1 MDSDDDLSRQLDSVH
16 LGDSKESYRTNQQI
30 QEGQMSR
37 NWKKQVEE
45 FGHKMIVAAGDGD
58 SQIVRELLRHTG
70 IVKQL
75 RSWQKRGALY
85 QASEHGHVEVVNL
98 LLEAKF
104 IDEDKTCWKIE
115 NALCDASKSGYT
127 DVVKLLLERKH
138 IDVNGYGYNIMYGHP
153 NNKTAL
159 HYASECGHV
168 EVVKMLLGTNA
179 VEVNKPDRT
188 YQCMTALH
196 LAAKCGHVEV
206 VKLLV
211 EVDTID
217 MNSLCTV
224 KPYGSQ
230 EHNALHLASSHDHAN
245 VVRVLLEAGG
255 IDVNAK
261 ANSYTAL
268 MMASKGGHA
277 QVVKRLV
284 EVDTIDMNILCAV
297 EDYSSHQE
305 HNALHLASSHGHTNV
320 VRVLLE
326 SGRIDV
332 NAMANNETAFMMAS
346 EHGHAEV
353 VKLLLAVDG
362 CDVSGSGRDDDDD
375 TALFLA
381 CEAGHSDVVKVLLA
395 SGRFDV
401 DLKSPW
407 NDGDTPLHRAVLRGS
422 TEIIE
427 MLLNYNSID
436 VNATNE
442 MYRRTPMHYAAQRSP
457 EIVKLLMNVNGINL
471 CKQDCDGETM
481 LHAASKYDCA
491 DNAALLLQTGAFDV
505 NATDNKGQ
513 TPLHKAWNVD
523 VVKLLLATDSVD
535 VNVGDSDGNTALL
548 CALDTCRF
556 TYGETAYQI
565 PRLLIT
571 AADID
576 VNIRNNAGRS
586 VLHQAVLSDAND
598 DVTIQAL
605 EFLELLLSIESL
617 DVNAVDADRNTA
629 LHLAA
634 DIANIDAVELLVSA
648 STTVFS
654 KNSSMYTPRECAEF
668 TKYPEQISWND
679 YKDYTGVC
687 GAATEYK
694 DRVELCKR
702 TEAILLDAEH
712 SEITTV
718 LSFGGKI
725 ALDLIT

>member
-1 MDSDDDLSRQLDSVH
+1 M
-16 LGDSKESYRTNQQI
+16 
-30 QEGQMSR
+30 
-37 NWKKQVEE
+37 
-45 FGHKMIVAAGDGD
+45 AA
-58 SQIVRELLRHTG
+58 E
-70 IVKQL
+70 K
-75 RSWQKRGALY
+75 
-85 QASEHGHVEVVNL
+85 
-98 LLEAKF
+98 
-104 IDEDKTCWKIE
+104 
-115 NALCDASKSGYT
+115 GYFE
-127 DVVKLLLERKH
+127 VVKLLLE
-138 IDVNGYGYNIMYGHP
+138 
-153 NNKTAL
+153 
-159 HYASECGHV
+159 
-168 EVVKMLLGTNA
+168 
-179 VEVNKPDRT
+179 
-188 YQCMTALH
+188 
-196 LAAKCGHVEV
+196 
-206 VKLLV
+206 
-211 EVDTID
+211 VDTID
-217 MNSLCTV
+217 RNSLCDV
-224 KPYGSQ
+224 NRCGRQ
-230 EHNALHLASSHDHAN
+230 EHTALHLASSHGHAN
-245 VVRVLLEAGG
+245 VVMVLLDSGG

-261 ANSYTAL
+261 ANNRTAFL
-268 MMASKGGHA
+268 MAAEKGYFE
-277 QVVKRLV
+277 VVKLLL
-284 EVDTIDMNILCAV
+284 EVDTIDRNSLCDV
-297 EDYSSHQE
+297 NRCGRQE
-305 HNALHLASSHGHTNV
+305 HTALHLASSHGHTNV

-586 VLHQAVLSDAND
+586 VLHLAVLRDAND
-598 DVTIQAL
+598 SVTNKSL

-617 DVNAVDADRNTA
+617 NVNAVDVDRNTA

-634 DIANIDAVELLVSA
+634 DNNNIHAVELLLSA
-648 STTVFS
+648 SAGLFYT
-654 KNSSMYTPRECAEF
+654 NSSGYTPRECAKFSKFPDMLNRAEENYEWSDYEEY
-668 TKYPEQISWND
+668 TDGSDEDCDPE
-679 YKDYTGVC
+679 
-687 GAATEYK
+687 E
-694 DRVELCKR
+694 RVELCDR

-712 SEITTV
+712 SEIT
-718 LSFGGKI
+718 
-725 ALDLIT
+725 